1 VNAKPQKIVAGLE
14 PEVKILIFRLQ
25 MRFYSNYTKL
35 RQAENHRI
43 LLSIKFWERLSLNR
57 KRKNL
62 KKKRLKDHLQQPES
76 KSLILQ

>member
-25 MRFYSNYTKL
+25 MRFYSNYIKL
-35 RQAENHRI
+35 RQAENLRI